1 MSTLQPRK
9 RRSLS
14 RNCPRVGFNV
24 SGTFRNRGQFW
35 RSSRPLIRSGGKS
48 GDFLA
53 HTHLFFKVHRQEVA
67 RPEHQP
73 RRCLGTRERHGRALV
88 ADFGVR
94 KRLAGFGVPDAQHRP
109 RRSRSPAFVGDALRH
124 EMIWSI
130 AERTGVSESARLP
143 FPKAKESSLFENPS
157 NRFGRPGPPA
167 YSRAIWLNFSRSLLS
182 GMENKARKIHFK
194 AVSFRFQLRG
204 IAPEGWPVGCP
215 DLIGGERLLL
225 EDELTRLAEACLRHP
240 LSLRVAAS
248 FLTTHKGQSVA
259 RYVERI
265 EEARTRLRLEG
276 QPDHN
281 VMAGSRTER
290 QAIGG

>member
-1 MSTLQPRK
+1 MDSRRLDANWAMRSRKSNPPQPRTRSRSAATAKSSTMSTLQPRK

-14 RNCPRVGFNV
+14 RNCPRAGFNV

-94 KRLAGFGVPDAQHRP
+94 KPLAGFGVPDAQHRP

-143 FPKAKESSLFENPS
+143 FAKAKESSLFENPS

-182 GMENKARKIHFK
+182 GMENKARKTHTSK
-194 AVSFRFQLRG
+194 
-204 IAPEGWPVGCP
+204 PCP
-215 DLIGGERLLL
+215 ERLSRDWRAATFQANATN
-225 EDELTRLAEACLRHP
+225 EDPRREN
-240 LSLRVAAS
+240 VAA
-248 FLTTHKGQSVA
+248 KGQCCRA
-259 RYVERI
+259 
-265 EEARTRLRLEG
+265 
-276 QPDHN
+276 
-281 VMAGSRTER
+281 
-290 QAIGG
+290 